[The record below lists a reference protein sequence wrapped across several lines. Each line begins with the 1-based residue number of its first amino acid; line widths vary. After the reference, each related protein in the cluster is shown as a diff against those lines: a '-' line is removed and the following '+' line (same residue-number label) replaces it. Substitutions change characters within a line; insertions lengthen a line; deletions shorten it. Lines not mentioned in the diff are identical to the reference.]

1 MFLSL
6 FYSYSSLG
14 PLAWPSQDHIFK
26 RLSQIDLCLLWLY
39 KVICVSVSSLVFLCF
54 SQPHSS
60 HTKRCILFSFLSPGP
75 GTTHN
80 SRKCPEI
87 TCVVSQVGEPCVF
100 LLGASIYN
108 GLRTHPGFL
117 VAHPSL
123 SSARSE
129 AGREVDGGVTMR
141 NGGLIQRCGESLTWL
156 WGSEEFPQRM
166 QVYYWVVKDISML
179 LAEWREED
187 FLGENN

>member
-1 MFLSL
+1 MLVAWFSCVSLKHTPVTLNIVSYAASFLQGLAPLITQGSVQKSIVW
-6 FYSYSSLG
+6 FHKWENIVYSCWG
-14 PLAWPSQDHIFK
+14 PLW
-26 RLSQIDLCLLWLY
+26 
-39 KVICVSVSSLVFLCF
+39 
-54 SQPHSS
+54 
-60 HTKRCILFSFLSPGP
+60 
-75 GTTHN
+75 
-80 SRKCPEI
+80 
-87 TCVVSQVGEPCVF
+87 
-100 LLGASIYN
+100 YN

-129 AGREVDGGVTMR
+129 AGGEVDGGVTMR
-141 NGGLIQRCGESLTWL
+141 NRGLIQRCGESLTWL

-179 LAEWREED
+179 LAEWREKD